1 MINERIS
8 KLRKLMAK
16 RNIDAYIVPSSD
28 PHQSEY
34 LADYYKTRQF
44 ITGFTGSAGTAV
56 ITTKKSG
63 LWTDGRYFIQ
73 AAKELSV
80 GEVELYKMGVPDS
93 ISIEEFLLKE
103 FPNGVAKI
111 AFDGNN
117 TSVAEYENLM
127 RKLPNFE
134 FITDVD
140 YIGDIWNEEGRPAK
154 PDSKVYIFDEKY
166 SGESTSDRIARLRS
180 MMKERGID
188 YHFIGSLDDIAYVL
202 NIRANDV
209 QCNPVVISYL
219 LISENT
225 CNLYIDK
232 SKLSQEVA
240 DYLKENNISIKSYE
254 VIARDI
260 SDIEAKKTLYLETKK
275 TNVAVYS
282 SIGRG
287 VNVVTGLNLTS
298 IMKCH
303 KNEIEIKNTKNAF
316 IKDGVALVRYL
327 NWLETGVSTGTI
339 TEMIASEKLLEFRKQ
354 QDLFIE
360 DSFEAISAY
369 GANASM
375 PHYKPSHEHPVKVEP
390 RGLYLIDSG
399 GHYLDGTTDITR
411 TVALGELKEEEIYH
425 YTLVLKAHI
434 ALMEA
439 KFLEGTNGGY
449 LDAFTRYNLWKNRIN
464 FNHGTGHGVG
474 HVLNVHEGPQ
484 RIGTAGNE
492 YPMEVGMVTSD
503 EPGIY
508 ISGSH
513 GIRIESIMVCVKD
526 EMTEFGQFL
535 KFDNLTVVPIDTR
548 PVDKSLLTEE
558 EIVWLNDY
566 NKMCYEKLSPYLSGH
581 DLEYLREQ
589 CKEI

>member
-1 MINERIS
+1 
-8 KLRKLMAK
+8 
-16 RNIDAYIVPSSD
+16 
-28 PHQSEY
+28 
-34 LADYYKTRQF
+34 
-44 ITGFTGSAGTAV
+44 
-56 ITTKKSG
+56 
-63 LWTDGRYFIQ
+63 
-73 AAKELSV
+73 
-80 GEVELYKMGVPDS
+80 
-93 ISIEEFLLKE
+93 
-103 FPNGVAKI
+103 
-111 AFDGNN
+111 
-117 TSVAEYENLM
+117 
-127 RKLPNFE
+127 
-134 FITDVD
+134 
-140 YIGDIWNEEGRPAK
+140 
-154 PDSKVYIFDEKY
+154 
-166 SGESTSDRIARLRS
+166 
-180 MMKERGID
+180 MKERGID

-219 LISENT
+219 LVSDKA

-232 SKLSQEVA
+232 SKLSEEVA
-240 DYLKENNISIKSYE
+240 NYLKEKNVCIKPYE
-254 VIARDI
+254 VIGRDV
-260 SDIEAKKTLYLETKK
+260 SDIEARKTLYLEPRK

-282 SIGRG
+282 SIARG
-287 VNVVTGLNLTS
+287 VNIVTGTNLTS
-298 IMKCH
+298 LMKCH
-303 KNEIEIKNTKNAF
+303 KNEIEIKNTKNAY
-316 IKDGVALVRYL
+316 IKDGVALVRFL
-327 NWLETGVSTGTI
+327 NWLETGIPTGTI

-360 DSFEAISAY
+360 DSFESISAY

-375 PHYKPSHEHPVKVEP
+375 PHYKPSHENPVKVEP

-411 TVALGELKEEEIYH
+411 TIAVGKLKEEEIYH

-434 ALMEA
+434 NLMEA

-449 LDAFTRYNLWKNRIN
+449 LDAFTRYCLWKNRIN

-484 RIGTAGNE
+484 RIATAGNE

-513 GIRIESIMVCVKD
+513 GIRIESIMVCVED
-526 EMTEFGQFL
+526 EMNEFGQFL

-548 PVDKSLLTEE
+548 PVDKSLLSDD
-558 EIVWLNDY
+558 EIAWLNDY

>member
-34 LADYYKTRQF
+34 LADYYKTREF

-73 AAKELSV
+73 AAKELAV
-80 GEVELYKMGVPDS
+80 GEVELYKTGIPES
-93 ISIEEFLLKE
+93 ISIEEFLLQE
-103 FPNGVAKI
+103 FPNRAKI

-117 TSVAEYENLM
+117 TSVAEYENLIK
-127 RKLPNFE
+127 KLPNFE

-140 YIGDIWNEEGRPAK
+140 YVGEIWNEEGRPAS

-166 SGESTSDRIARLRS
+166 SGESTSDRIARLRE
-180 MMKERGID
+180 MMKSKGID

-219 LISENT
+219 LVSEKA

-232 SKLSQEVA
+232 SKLSDEVLEYFKANNVTVKAYEHISRDVA
-240 DYLKENNISIKSYE
+240 D
-254 VIARDI
+254 
-260 SDIEAKKTLYLETKK
+260 IESKKTLYLETRK

-282 SIGRG
+282 SIARG

-298 IMKCH
+298 LMKCH
-303 KNEIEIKNTKNAF
+303 KNEIEIKNTKNAY

-327 NWLETGVSTGTI
+327 NWLETGVPTGTI

-360 DSFEAISAY
+360 DSFESISAY

-548 PVDKSLLTEE
+548 PVDKSLMSEE
-558 EIVWLNDY
+558 EIAWLNGY